1 MLPEKQKDLFR
12 QELTILNS
20 CNLVITISREDTAI
34 FETPISLNHFPT
46 ANDWC
51 VLKCGLNDIFLSA
64 HNEAMRW
71 IFALHFPSSIS
82 STGLLIFIDS
92 NLPLKIMLP

>member
-1 MLPEKQKDLFR
+1 MRSCSKTLVGKATKISFHSFEKYSAI
-12 QELTILNS
+12 E
-20 CNLVITISREDTAI
+20 REDTAI
-34 FETPISLNHFPT
+34 FETPTSLNHFPT

-82 STGLLIFIDS
+82 STGLLIFIDP
-92 NLPLKIMLP
+92 NLPLKMMLP